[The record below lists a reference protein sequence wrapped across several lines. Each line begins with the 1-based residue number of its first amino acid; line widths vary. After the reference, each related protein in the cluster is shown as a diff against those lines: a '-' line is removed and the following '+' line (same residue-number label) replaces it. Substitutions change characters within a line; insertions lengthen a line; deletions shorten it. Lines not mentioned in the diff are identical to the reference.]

1 MIPKEHRLTPLRRK
15 LSNNQLEVVTLYD
28 RAVPSHEVRQTVR
41 PAVRQA
47 PRHIKKAST
56 VNRHSPRNSKAVTSS
71 QESVV
76 RRHSV
81 TNPDA
86 IEHSNKNKKG
96 YYFLPTREP
105 VIKPIAVSSKTTQA
119 GYKPNPHTNERDSVK
134 EEEVGDKIYLGGGW
148 SLFDKN
154 IFSKAPRVGSP
165 EYETYML
172 QKGEWVVRSRSD
184 FGYALSIKRDCERL
198 FVWFLLIVLQGLIN
212 MYVCLWCRDRV
223 ALICLHY
230 L

>member
-15 LSNNQLEVVTLYD
+15 LSNNQLEVVTLYN

-86 IEHSNKNKKG
+86 IEHSNKNRKG

-154 IFSKAPRVGSP
+154 MVSKAPRVGSP

-172 QKGEWVVRSRSD
+172 QTLNSNGNWQVSNMSCIPVAYLYNIHIFLHSETRGDTQLLNEISGNFNKDNQSNNSSVV
-184 FGYALSIKRDCERL
+184 
-198 FVWFLLIVLQGLIN
+198 
-212 MYVCLWCRDRV
+212 
-223 ALICLHY
+223 
-230 L
+230 